1 MLLIG
6 PYLGAPLHAGHGELV
21 KHGAEP
27 LVAGLV
33 QQLVDP
39 VQVDNILIVQ
49 NLQTH
54 RGQGSLKHLPKY
66 LTRITK
72 NPNCK
77 QICFFLV
84 ILIIYFRLGSIYFR
98 KQLCNSADFIR

>member
-49 NLQTH
+49 NLQT
-54 RGQGSLKHLPKY
+54 RGH
-66 LTRITK
+66 
-72 NPNCK
+72 
-77 QICFFLV
+77 
-84 ILIIYFRLGSIYFR
+84 
-98 KQLCNSADFIR
+98 